1 VNAGLK
7 GMSSSP
13 TAHEGGNVN
22 AAAREL
28 GYIKFIRSPEAEEIL
43 SDPAAFALLALI
55 ARRARWRS
63 RFNTKGLELGE
74 ALIGISDHETL
85 RITEQ
90 QYKTRVKK
98 LRKWGQITTR
108 PTNKGTIAKLVSS
121 LVFDINAPHKCEPTS
136 QLPNQRLSSKQPAS
150 NQRVTSQQPLTNKE
164 TSEKEES
171 KTRVVENGQPL
182 PESIAAILNT
192 ALALVFDRSDL
203 LGSLERTL
211 GPFEWKRNGPM
222 WRMRA
227 RSSPDDR
234 HALADALEDFAA
246 KTPIQRS
253 EIKNVGAWLTSRYEA
268 LATKR
273 KRVTAEHLK
282 KLNAA

>member
-1 VNAGLK
+1 
-7 GMSSSP
+7 M
-13 TAHEGGNVN
+13 
-22 AAAREL
+22 
-28 GYIKFIRSPEAEEIL
+28 
-43 SDPAAFALLALI
+43 
-55 ARRARWRS
+55 
-63 RFNTKGLELGE
+63 
-74 ALIGISDHETL
+74 L
-85 RITEQ
+85 RIS
-90 QYKTRVKK
+90 
-98 LRKWGQITTR
+98 
-108 PTNKGTIAKLVSS
+108 A
-121 LVFDINAPHKCEPTS
+121 S
-136 QLPNQRLSSKQPAS
+136 QLANCL
-150 NQRVTSQQPLTNKE
+150 TSQQPLTNKE

-234 HALADALEDFAA
+234 HALSDALEDFAA

-273 KRVTAEHLK
+273 KRATAEHLK